1 MKLFDLAS
9 ADLASANL
17 LPSSADATSDSP
29 SDSPVE
35 FGTADPIPPVDD
47 LPKDGGSIVITFAK
61 FSDGRGFTHARRLRA
76 EFGFTGPIIAA
87 GHIIPDQAEFL
98 RRCGFSHVVIIDDA
112 KVPQWKYAL
121 SVIPSRFQTILDS
134 PHSRCLSQPH

>member
-9 ADLASANL
+9 ADLA
-17 LPSSADATSDSP
+17 PSSDDAIA
-29 SDSPVE
+29 DSPVE
-35 FGTADPIPPVDD
+35 FGTADAIPPVDD

-61 FSDGRGFTHARRLRA
+61 FSDGRGFTHARRLRG

-87 GHIIPDQAEFL
+87 EHIIPDQADFL

-121 SVIPSRFQTILDS
+121 SIIPTRFQTILDS
-134 PHSRCLSQPH
+134 THSRCLSQPN